1 MTGDMGNTRRRPR
14 QRGAPVSSPPRVST
28 VRQEWKRR
36 AVFFLRAINFSLDT
50 DKSCHIMARVPH
62 SKTSKSPYR
71 VQVLDRALAA
81 LEVLASRSN
90 ECSLVEICTTLKL
103 HKSTAHRLMM
113 VLEQHRLV
121 DKNPDTGRY
130 RLGLKLFEFGSKAIG
145 AIDLRGHA
153 RPYLDRLQRELRETV
168 FFCLLDDGQVFYI
181 EKIESQQ
188 SVRTGCT
195 VGSRAP
201 AYCTAV
207 GKAMLAELTDT
218 DVNDI
223 IRRWGLKAVT
233 PNTITTASQL
243 KAELRAIRSRGF
255 AIDNEE
261 KEPGLRCVS
270 AAVRGDSG
278 KLLAALSVSG
288 PAFRLTKE
296 RVPEIGKA
304 VMQAA
309 GELSYELGYRPAA
322 MELVRGAVS

>member
-1 MTGDMGNTRRRPR
+1 M
-14 QRGAPVSSPPRVST
+14 
-28 VRQEWKRR
+28 E
-36 AVFFLRAINFSLDT
+36 F
-50 DKSCHIMARVPH
+50 HIMARVPQ
-62 SKTSKSPYR
+62 SKTNNSPYR

-81 LEVLASRSN
+81 LEVLANRST
-90 ECSLVEICTTLKL
+90 ECGLAEICKTLKL

-130 RLGLKLFEFGSKAIG
+130 RLGLKLFEFGSKAFG
-145 AIDLRGHA
+145 AIDLRRHA
-153 RPYLDRLQRELRETV
+153 KPYLDRLQSEFGETV
-168 FFCLLDDGQVFYI
+168 FFCMLDDGQVFYI

-188 SVRTGCT
+188 SVRTACT

-207 GKAMLAELTDT
+207 GKAMLAELPDT
-218 DVNDI
+218 AVSEI
-223 IRRWGLKAVT
+223 IRRSGLKAVT
-233 PNTITTASQL
+233 PNTITTVAAF
-243 KAELRAIRSRGF
+243 KAELRAIRVRGY

-270 AAVRGDSG
+270 APVRSESG

-309 GELSYELGYRPAA
+309 GELSYELGYRPTA